1 MKGSGSLPIFTD
13 PDPAGPKTYG
23 SYGSGTLVISI
34 IYLTP
39 QVENF
44 DRMAS

>member
-1 MKGSGSLPIFTD
+1 LFVGGR
-13 PDPAGPKTYG
+13 PDPYKYLRIQILEAQKL
-23 SYGSGTLVISI
+23 GSGTLVISI